1 MLHFSRALSF
11 QQLKKI
17 KPHDELFM
25 QLFIINVIITATLP
39 QALSL
44 TQPGNRNKLEH
55 RKNKIFNQISL
66 ERVVLINDGLIFPTV
81 YIYTGEL
88 ETSSVTCICNR
99 RLRLLRA
106 GNVQKEKKQK
116 KTLPTYICQKLCFHL
131 RTNTSHFLNKQMRC
145 RFEARTLN
153 VPFCFSLCWS
163 ATSENNAVKSS
174 ERQFLTLSYSV
185 YK

>member
-66 ERVVLINDGLIFPTV
+66 ERVILINDGLLFPTV
-81 YIYTGEL
+81 
-88 ETSSVTCICNR
+88 
-99 RLRLLRA
+99 
-106 GNVQKEKKQK
+106 
-116 KTLPTYICQKLCFHL
+116 
-131 RTNTSHFLNKQMRC
+131 
-145 RFEARTLN
+145 
-153 VPFCFSLCWS
+153 
-163 ATSENNAVKSS
+163 
-174 ERQFLTLSYSV
+174 
-185 YK
+185 